1 MQFDARAAKTL
12 QPGEYIVVDGCDG
25 LRLCA
30 SRSCKT
36 WTYRYKSPLSGL
48 MKQMRI
54 GHWPGMPVSD
64 AVAKWTELRAQRA
77 AGEDPGLA
85 RRQAAAARVAQHAE
99 RGYTMRD
106 LVRDYAAGHLAVHRE
121 AKGAR
126 AVRLR
131 LERAIAGHED
141 MPVVDVS
148 RRFAFDLVAGM
159 AGMPMLARSV
169 KAELGAALAYA
180 QDAGKVSEDLPNWW
194 RQVLARKL
202 RSKGAMRAGERKGT
216 AKRVLQPA
224 EIRALVLHDLELF
237 SPQVQDFLVLQLW
250 TCARGG
256 EICAM
261 RREHLREDAAGVLW
275 WTMPKALT
283 KNRHVEDATDLRVP
297 LLGRAEKVVR
307 RLLKPGGAAD
317 VGGGWLF
324 ASRSRAG
331 VLRGQTQAYMQ
342 SKVHYLQPYSNTKPH
357 HVRQR
362 LRVSHWSPHDLRR
375 TGRTM
380 LSALG
385 CPREVGE
392 AILGHVVPGVAGDY
406 DLYRY
411 DKERVRW
418 LRKLAAELE
427 RTVANGALP
436 DLPPGPRQ

>member
-1 MQFDARAAKTL
+1 MQFDARAAKAL
-12 QPGEYIVVDGCDG
+12 QPGQYIVVDGCDG

-30 SRSCKT
+30 SASCKT

-54 GHWPGMPVSD
+54 GHWPEVALAEAVSQWS
-64 AVAKWTELRAQRA
+64 ALRARRA

-85 RRQAAAARVAQHAE
+85 RRQAAAASVARQAV
-99 RGYTMRD
+99 RPYTLGDM
-106 LVRDYAAGHLAVHRE
+106 VRDYVAGHLATHRQ

-126 AVRLR
+126 AVQLR
-131 LERAIAGHED
+131 LERAIAGHEG
-141 MPVVDVS
+141 MPVADAS
-148 RRFAFDLVAGM
+148 RRFVFDLITGLADT
-159 AGMPMLARSV
+159 PMLAKSV
-169 KAELGAALAYA
+169 KSEMGAAWAYA
-180 QDAGKVSEDLPNWW
+180 QDAGKMPEDLPNWW

-216 AKRVLQPA
+216 GKRVLQPV
-224 EIRALVLHDLELF
+224 EVRALVLHDLGLF
-237 SPQVQDFLVLQLW
+237 SQQVQDFLILQLW
-250 TCARGG
+250 TCARGC
-256 EICAM
+256 EICIM

-275 WTMPKALT
+275 WTMPKAMT
-283 KNRHVEDATDLRVP
+283 KNRHIEDATDLRVP
-297 LLGRAEKVVR
+297 LLGRAEQVVR
-307 RLLKPGGAAD
+307 RLLGPGGAAD

-331 VLRGQTQAYMQ
+331 VLQGQTQAYMQ
-342 SKVHYLQPYSNTKPH
+342 SKVHYLQPYSQTKPH

-362 LRVSHWSPHDLRR
+362 LRVTHWSPHDLRR

-380 LSALG
+380 LAALG
-385 CPREVGE
+385 CPHEVGE

-406 DLYRY
+406 NLYRY

-427 RTVANGALP
+427 RTVANTALP